1 MRDCGLQNRVRF
13 VSAVVRP
20 IEEGRHLFPEE
31 GSGRRLVMDLFFSD
45 RTRNDLRRPVRV
57 IAPHANHY
65 LAHAAAAGWKQR
77 HPIRRRTCPSVPPV
91 HTELAWLA
99 AGPAK
104 DYSNARFV
112 APLD

>member
-65 LAHAAAAGWKQR
+65 LAHAAAAGWNSATPSDDER
-77 HPIRRRTCPSVPPV
+77 VHPYLRSTLNLHGWQQVQPRTTRMLGSWR
-91 HTELAWLA
+91 L
-99 AGPAK
+99 
-104 DYSNARFV
+104 
-112 APLD
+112 